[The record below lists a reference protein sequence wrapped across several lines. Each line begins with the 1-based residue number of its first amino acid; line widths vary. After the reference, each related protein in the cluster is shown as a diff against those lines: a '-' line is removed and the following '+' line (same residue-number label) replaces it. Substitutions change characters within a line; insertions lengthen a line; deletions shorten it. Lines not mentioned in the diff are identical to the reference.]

1 MTRLWHTI
9 PAGFRSPLLLWIA
22 AFLLFMVGESMF
34 SGFFSYTHMGSI
46 FRSASFIGL
55 VAIGQTLVVV
65 TGGIDLCVGP
75 LVTLGNVFACL
86 MLEGQDANNL
96 WAFSIILLIGVVI
109 GAVNGLGVAALGIS
123 PMVMTMAVGVVTTG
137 ITLIYSHGA
146 PTGYASPLLRS
157 IGVGYTAGIP
167 NSVLIWFILST
178 LTILTLKWTTFGRSL
193 FYIGANETAAAFSG
207 IRTIAMKT
215 MAYVISGVTA
225 VLTGVIIAGY
235 TSVAFINI
243 GKDFTMTSIT
253 AVVIGGTA
261 MSGGRGGYGGS
272 LAGAVLIC
280 LIESILTIMN
290 IHEAGKKIMNGIII
304 LVLIV
309 AYYHKSR
316 TARA

>member
-146 PTGYASPLLRS
+146 PTGYASPFLRS

>member
-96 WAFSIILLIGVVI
+96 WAFSTILLIGVVI